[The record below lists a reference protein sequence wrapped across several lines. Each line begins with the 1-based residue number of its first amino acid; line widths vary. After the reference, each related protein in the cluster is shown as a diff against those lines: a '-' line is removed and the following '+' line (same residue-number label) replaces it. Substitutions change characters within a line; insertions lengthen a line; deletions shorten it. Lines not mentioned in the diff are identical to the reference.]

1 MSDAATDAVIDLLQD
16 ALDRVRAEGAT
27 GVQVML
33 VQDELATFVAYPE
46 LRRGDIFGGL
56 WN

>member
-1 MSDAATDAVIDLLQD
+1 MNDAATDAVIDLLQD

-27 GVQVML
+27 GVHVML
-33 VQDELATFVAYPE
+33 VQDELATYSAWPE
-46 LRRGDIFGGL
+46 PTRMDIFGGL